1 MTMFLLFGVVMFC
14 LGDVSASDS
23 NNSSVMTTSNVV
35 ADVNVPVVKSVD
47 PSNGAVNVPKD
58 KAITVTFSEPVK
70 LGNGWIELQSSN
82 GTLVPISKS
91 VNNNTLSITPNVA
104 LNSGTRYAILI
115 HTGSVTDS
123 DGNKVAGYVSRFTTS
138 SDAIVPV
145 VKSVNPSN
153 GAVNVPKDKAITVTF
168 SEPVKLGNGWIELQ
182 SSNGTLVPISKS
194 VNNNTLSITPNVALN
209 SGTRYAILIHTG
221 SVTDSDG
228 NKVAGYVS
236 RFTTS
241 SDAIA
246 PVVKSVNPSN
256 GAVNVPKDKAIT
268 VTFSEPVKL
277 GNGWIELQ
285 SSNGTLVP
293 ISKSVNNN
301 TLSITPLS
309 ALIQGMKY
317 TLLIHTGS
325 VTDLAGNKVA
335 GYVTRFTTAS
345 PVMTF
350 TPAQILDASARVKA
364 YVDLHHGL
372 PTYVTIGSTNI
383 SMAKFLQMMSIEV
396 LQINNGTNNP
406 IPYVNVNAPTNPS
419 DNVGSGNIYTTEYLS
434 LAQQL
439 KNIAGGTAPNYISSS
454 QGNIQFDSAV
464 YMYSRI
470 LNYYK
475 NNNALPNYAA
485 IYPWTTITNAG
496 LKDYLQATAN
506 CQSNNAQII
515 ALSKSIIA
523 NAGATTTYAKAVA
536 IFNWVRDNIGYSYYY
551 NTQYGAVGTLNAGT
565 GNCCDTSHLL
575 IALERAAGIPARYVH
590 GDCHFSDGWYG
601 HVWAQVYVDGTWY
614 TADAISS
621 RNSFGVVN
629 NWNTATAKIHN
640 TYAELPF

>member
-1 MTMFLLFGVVMFC
+1 MFLLCGVALLNLSGASAV
-14 LGDVSASDS
+14 ASDS
-23 NNSSVMTTSNVV
+23 NNSSVANATDVV
-35 ADVNVPVVKSVD
+35 APTVTAVN
-47 PSNGAVNVPKD
+47 PSSSAVNVPKD

-104 LNSGTRYAILI
+104 LN
-115 HTGSVTDS
+115 
-123 DGNKVAGYVSRFTTS
+123 
-138 SDAIVPV
+138 P
-145 VKSVNPSN
+145 
-153 GAVNVPKDKAITVTF
+153 
-168 SEPVKLGNGWIELQ
+168 
-182 SSNGTLVPISKS
+182 
-194 VNNNTLSITPNVALN
+194 
-209 SGTRYAILIHTG
+209 GTRYAILIHTG

-396 LQINNGTNNP
+396 LQIKNGTNNP

-419 DNVGSGNIYTTEYLS
+419 GNVHSGNIYTTEYLS

-439 KNIAGGTAPNYISSS
+439 KTIASGTAPNYISSS
-454 QGNIQFDSAV
+454 LGNIQFDSAV

-470 LNYYK
+470 LNYYVV
-475 NNNALPNYAA
+475 NAILPNYAR
-485 IYPWTTITNAG
+485 ISHPVYIT
-496 LKDYLQATAN
+496 
-506 CQSNNAQII
+506 S
-515 ALSKSIIA
+515 
-523 NAGATTTYAKAVA
+523 
-536 IFNWVRDNIGYSYYY
+536 DNIY
-551 NTQYGAVGTLNAGT
+551 NTAT
-565 GNCCDTSHLL
+565 DTSHINQIINGLA
-575 IALERAAGIPARYVH
+575 ALGVSAVEYGIGPNTHDSVLQSSSVPQNAVVVDIYGGACAGTIYEMGTSWYQGIKGTRDVFTVFWSTSRDITNLAWLPRAHDDDFSPESFRGLAHPDQYMFSNGYRYIYS
-590 GDCHFSDGWYG
+590 GNI
-601 HVWAQVYVDGTWY
+601 Q
-614 TADAISS
+614 AIV
-621 RNSFGVVN
+621 NSIYKETLF
-629 NWNTATAKIHN
+629 
-640 TYAELPF
+640 